1 MAGVVNMRAMPPMIG
16 MIHRVFVLMYLGSML
31 VAMLCLSLDVF
42 VLMHRFVVMDLF
54 TCCGCSMV

>member
-1 MAGVVNMRAMPPMIG
+1 MACVVNMPAMPPMIG
-16 MIHRVFVLMYLGSML
+16 MIHHVFVLMCRGSML
-31 VAMLCLSLDVF
+31 VAGLRFCGDVF